1 MENKEHTL
9 TENELKK
16 LPPFTQSLL
25 SHALHERDDFDT
37 PGHHSG
43 AFYEMTEEGN
53 IFTKGLG
60 KNAFLADIS
69 DSSSLIG
76 DPFSHEGVSG
86 MAEEMA
92 ARTWQS
98 DLCRFVLG
106 GTSTSNRI
114 CASALLSENDLVLF
128 DRSERAEA
136 EGGNELESHE

>member
-69 DSSSLIG
+69 DSWASTKSICPAFSS
-76 DPFSHEGVSG
+76 P
-86 MAEEMA
+86 
-92 ARTWQS
+92 
-98 DLCRFVLG
+98 
-106 GTSTSNRI
+106 GTSW
-114 CASALLSENDLVLF
+114 AA
-128 DRSERAEA
+128 
-136 EGGNELESHE
+136 

>member
-60 KNAFLADIS
+60 KMHSSPISPIPLPYRRSFL
-69 DSSSLIG
+69 
-76 DPFSHEGVSG
+76 P
-86 MAEEMA
+86 
-92 ARTWQS
+92 
-98 DLCRFVLG
+98 
-106 GTSTSNRI
+106 
-114 CASALLSENDLVLF
+114 
-128 DRSERAEA
+128 
-136 EGGNELESHE
+136 